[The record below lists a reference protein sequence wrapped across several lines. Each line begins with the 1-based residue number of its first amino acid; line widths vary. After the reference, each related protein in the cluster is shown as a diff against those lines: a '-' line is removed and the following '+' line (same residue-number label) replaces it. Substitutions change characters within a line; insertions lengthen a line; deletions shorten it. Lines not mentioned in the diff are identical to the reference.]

1 MISQSSAVVTHSWKG
16 KGDPISNEQTK
27 NDLIGQVRT
36 IRAYRYFVMNWWYGG
51 VPVIDN
57 YNSAD
62 EAKVP
67 RKSEE
72 EVKITSIQNW
82 TQPSVN

>member
-1 MISQSSAVVTHSWKG
+1 MSRPKRFDRSGPYYSRLS
-16 KGDPISNEQTK
+16 
-27 NDLIGQVRT
+27 L
-36 IRAYRYFVMNWWYGG
+36 FVMNWWYGG